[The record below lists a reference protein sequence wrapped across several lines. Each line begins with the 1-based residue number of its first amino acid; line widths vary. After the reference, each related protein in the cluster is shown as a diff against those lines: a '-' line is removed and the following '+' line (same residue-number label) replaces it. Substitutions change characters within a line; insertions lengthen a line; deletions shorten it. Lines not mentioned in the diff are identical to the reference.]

1 MNTHFHAAMRRAQ
14 RTAAA
19 RMLQPAA
26 QGVLLDW
33 QAIDSAPT
41 WLVEATTFEARQRL
55 CARTGAWWLAAALHA
70 CIDGRRLERVCALL
84 GQELL
89 TEIRIFVRQQGSYY
103 DGEAESAHPHRRAK
117 QEVWHFPTPSLP
129 GAKAMDTY
137 VLAYGQALLVWSL
150 PVVLRAPVLACMDWT
165 VDEEAYYPS
174 FMRHRA
180 WAQRA
185 LSLALAVPSESTNEV
200 DP

>member
-1 MNTHFHAAMRRAQ
+1 MTTHFDAAMRRAQ

-33 QAIDSAPT
+33 QAVDSAPV
-41 WLVEATTFEARQRL
+41 WLVEASTFDARQRL
-55 CARTGAWWLAAALHA
+55 CARAGAWWLAAALHA

-89 TEIRIFVRQQGSYY
+89 TEIRIFVRQQGSH

-117 QEVWHFPTPSLP
+117 QEVWHFPTPLLP
-129 GAKAMDTY
+129 TAETMDAY
-137 VLAYGQALLVWSL
+137 VLACGQALLVWSL
-150 PVVLRAPVLACMDWT
+150 PVILRTPALACLDWT
-165 VDEEAYYPS
+165 VDEEAYYPA
-174 FMRHRA
+174 FMHHRV

-185 LSLALAVPSESTNEV
+185 LTLALAVPSESTNEV